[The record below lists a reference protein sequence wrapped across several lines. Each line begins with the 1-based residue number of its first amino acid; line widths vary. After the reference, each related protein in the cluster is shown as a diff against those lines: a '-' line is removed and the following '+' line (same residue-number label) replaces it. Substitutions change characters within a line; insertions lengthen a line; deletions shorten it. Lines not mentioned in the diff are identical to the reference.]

1 MKAGAF
7 DFLTKPLERDV
18 LLATIRQALERRRAA
33 LLQESEMQAACDR
46 QPHRGPR
53 LIVS

>member
-33 LLQESEMQAACDR
+33 LLQESEMQAASDR